1 MLRIKGDRI
10 AKKELIVLDKSTNS
24 ISNFFGSRI
33 ICNILVDEKDKK
45 MIEDIF
51 IKTIRYI
58 ADVHSKNLF
67 HGDIKDENIFYDEN
81 D

>member
-1 MLRIKGDRI
+1 
-10 AKKELIVLDKSTNS
+10 
-24 ISNFFGSRI
+24 
-33 ICNILVDEKDKK
+33 